1 MRMMTG
7 LPLVRSLA
15 DIITL
20 DMRGLTKS
28 ARGLKTAANRGDYVA
43 VSSAIG
49 ARAARPLLRRWIYVT
64 SGAGCDFG
72 RMAASAAFLIS
83 SNRPPLL
90 IKHWQMLNG
99 VAENFQFS
107 RRQNLTC
114 RHHAQVAEEPN
125 AEFVTWRVFLR
136 PLSPIRSLRCRPAKE
151 DGGRITC
158 SSKRELSTM
167 DELYLSKKCRYA
179 RSKKNDEAFRAASEG
194 VSLILFQK
202 GHPSASRYC
211 FLRDPES
218 SEPFLICSHFL

>member
-1 MRMMTG
+1 
-7 LPLVRSLA
+7 
-15 DIITL
+15 
-20 DMRGLTKS
+20 
-28 ARGLKTAANRGDYVA
+28 
-43 VSSAIG
+43 
-49 ARAARPLLRRWIYVT
+49 
-64 SGAGCDFG
+64 
-72 RMAASAAFLIS
+72 MAASAAFLIS
-83 SNRPPLL
+83 SNRPPSL

-99 VAENFQFS
+99 VVENFQFS

-136 PLSPIRSLRCRPAKE
+136 PLSPIRSCGADRQRRTGVESLAAQM
-151 DGGRITC
+151 G
-158 SSKRELSTM
+158 ELSTM

-202 GHPSASRYC
+202 GHPSASRYG